1 VDDGRRRARPAIV
14 TSPPAPPGA
23 TWVGPWQ
30 DGFDDRVF
38 GGDPISAGG
47 TAALLTGV
55 QRRDGST
62 VTGVA
67 VRVGGVAIPGGGDLA
82 VTADLTPGQARE
94 LAAALRALA
103 DQADTLDGTLGD
115 GDGHDDSPGR

>member
-1 VDDGRRRARPAIV
+1 M
-14 TSPPAPPGA
+14 TSLPAPPGA

-47 TAALLTGV
+47 GTAALLTGV
-55 QRRDGST
+55 QHRDGST

-67 VRVGGVAIPGGGDLA
+67 VRVGGVAIPGGGDRA

-103 DQADTLDGTLGD
+103 DQADALDGTLGD
-115 GDGHDDSPGR
+115 GDGRDGSPVR